1 MANSRNTCVAHWRNW
16 VAPDGIDSVTYGNDR
31 VEIVKIH
38 VALNLPAAL
47 GLNCS
52 EFPNSCLA
60 PDFALLIDILQV
72 FANRGHAHIKQS
84 CHQLLRQPDR
94 LVLQSHL
101 HALAAMQVTIHEA
114 KTHLSKLIAAVERGQ
129 EVVIARR
136 DKPVVRLV
144 IENPVKPKRTLG
156 FLAGKVSKETID
168 FLTCNPALDKEIEQ
182 YFMASVD
189 QDFPR

>member
-1 MANSRNTCVAHWRNW
+1 
-16 VAPDGIDSVTYGNDR
+16 
-31 VEIVKIH
+31 
-38 VALNLPAAL
+38 
-47 GLNCS
+47 
-52 EFPNSCLA
+52 
-60 PDFALLIDILQV
+60 
-72 FANRGHAHIKQS
+72 
-84 CHQLLRQPDR
+84 
-94 LVLQSHL
+94 
-101 HALAAMQVTIHEA
+101 MQVTIHEA

-182 YFMASVD
+182 YFMASGD